1 MIDHHAQR
9 RGFQLRVQLQE
20 PVELQ
25 EQHRLRRILVSPA
38 THHRDMLSHD
48 PAQRAA
54 ERLGLTQLGKSL
66 FWITRYQCAPDWHAL
81 FDVACLT
88 QRLDGL

>member
-1 MIDHHAQR
+1 
-9 RGFQLRVQLQE
+9 
-20 PVELQ
+20 
-25 EQHRLRRILVSPA
+25 
-38 THHRDMLSHD
+38 MLSHD

-54 ERLGLTQLGKSL
+54 ERFGLTQLGKSL

-88 QRLDGL
+88 QRFDGIVVNRGRFQEVVEEPIDNAGPM